1 MTEFERAIIIA
12 NSNQSV
18 RTDLTSMISSKDLL
32 IAADGGGKHCLD
44 AGCTP
49 QIIIG
54 DLDSIS
60 KPELNE
66 LIALGTQVLTYPVRK
81 NETDL
86 ELAITLAIKKG
97 VEEMIVLS
105 ALGGRWDH
113 TLGNIMLL
121 AHNRF
126 ESARIR
132 IVDNNQEISLIRAGH
147 TYSING
153 TPGDTISFIPLSNT
167 VVGATA
173 SGLEYKLDDKTLTFG
188 ATFSL
193 SNKLVKR
200 QATIKIKKGL
210 LICTV
215 IGSNK

>member
-18 RTDLTSMISSKDLL
+18 RNDLTSIISSKDLL

-44 AGCTP
+44 AGWTP

-60 KPELNE
+60 KTELNK
-66 LIALGTQVLTYPVRK
+66 LIDLGTEVLTYPVRK

-86 ELAITLAIKKG
+86 ELAMTLAIKKG
-97 VEEMIVLS
+97 VKEVIVLS

-121 AHNRF
+121 AHNKF
-126 ESARIR
+126 ESTRIR
-132 IVDNNQEISLIRAGH
+132 IIENNQEINLIRAEH

-153 TPGDTISFIPLSNT
+153 TPGDTISLIPISNT
-167 VVGATA
+167 AVGVTA
-173 SGLEYKLDDKTLTFG
+173 SGLEYQLDNSTLAFG
-188 ATFSL
+188 ATLSL
-193 SNKLVKR
+193 SNKLIAR
-200 QATIKIKKGL
+200 QATIKMKKGL
-210 LICTV
+210 LICIV
-215 IGSNK
+215 IRSTK

>member
-18 RTDLTSMISSKDLL
+18 RSDLTSIISLKDLL

-49 QIIIG
+49 QVIIG

-60 KPELNE
+60 QSVLNE
-66 LIALGTQVLTYPVRK
+66 LIALGTEVLTYPVRK

-97 VEEMIVLS
+97 VKEVIVLS

-132 IVDNNQEISLIRAGH
+132 IIDSNQEISLVRAGG
-147 TYSING
+147 TYLING
-153 TPGDTISFIPLSNT
+153 TPGDTVSFIPVSDT
-167 VVGATA
+167 VVGVNA
-173 SGLEYKLDDKTLTFG
+173 SGLEYKLDDHTLIFG
-188 ATFSL
+188 ATLSL
-193 SNKLVKR
+193 SNKLVSR
-200 QATIKIKKGL
+200 QAKIQIEKGL

-215 IGSNK
+215 IRSNK